1 MNLKKIVYVCI
12 SILLV
17 GVVINIAFNVRGFYQ
32 VEASKVTTINDQFEN
47 VEVTSDNASIAIFP
61 TSSSDASV
69 EYSSKQNRKNLSVK
83 VKGNTLFVELKQKW
97 WNNFRFEFSTSN
109 NNKLNIF
116 LPEKAYE
123 DIMVSTSNGSVEG
136 KEIKANQLIFES
148 DNGSVE
154 LEDIIGKDVYAE
166 TNNGKVSLKN
176 VEGKIEADSD
186 NGSITL
192 DTKSLDQHI
201 SLSTDNGSIEVNSD
215 QEPTNATITASN
227 DFGGINIY
235 GSSDKSIT
243 YGKGKYQIELDTDL
257 GSISVK

>member
-1 MNLKKIVYVCI
+1 MNLKRIVYVCI
-12 SILLV
+12 TILLV
-17 GVVINIAFNVRGFYQ
+17 GIVINIAFNVRGFYQ
-32 VEASKVTTINDQFEN
+32 VDAAKVTTITEQFDH
-47 VEVTSDNASIAIFP
+47 VEVTSDNASISVLP
-61 TSSSDASV
+61 SSSSDASV
-69 EYSSKQNRKNLSVK
+69 EYTSKQNRKNLSVK
-83 VKGNTLFVELKQKW
+83 VKDNTLLVELKQKW
-97 WNNFRFEFSTSN
+97 WNNFRFVINTSS
-109 NNKLNIF
+109 NKLIIY
-116 LPEKAYE
+116 LPEKEYE
-123 DIMVSTSNGSVEG
+123 EIMVSTSNGSVEG
-136 KEIKANQLIFES
+136 NEIKANQLIFES

-166 TNNGKVSLKN
+166 TNNGKVFMKN

-192 DTKSLDQHI
+192 ETKTLDQYI

-235 GSSDKSIT
+235 GSSDKTIT